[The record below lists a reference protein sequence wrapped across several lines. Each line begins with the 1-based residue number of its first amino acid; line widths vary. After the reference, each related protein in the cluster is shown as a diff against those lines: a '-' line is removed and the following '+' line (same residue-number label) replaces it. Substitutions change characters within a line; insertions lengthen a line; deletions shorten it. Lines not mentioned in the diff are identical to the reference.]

1 MELVTPGI
9 GLLFWMLLSFTIL
22 LLLLKKFAWKP
33 ILNALKDREKSI
45 EEALHAAEKTK
56 EETLRI
62 QQSNEQ
68 LLQESMNQRI
78 EMLKEARKLEDSIL
92 SEAKKEADISAK
104 RIMDEAKIHIENE
117 KKAAIEEIKNIVAD
131 LSVVI
136 AEKLIKQH
144 LANDKN
150 QKELINGLL
159 KDLKIN

>member
-33 ILNALKDREKSI
+33 ILSALKDREKSI

-56 EETLRI
+56 QETLRI

-68 LLQESMNQRI
+68 LLQEALNQRI
-78 EMLKEARKLEDSIL
+78 EMLKEVRKLEESIL
-92 SEAKKEADISAK
+92 SEAKKEADINAK

-117 KKAAIEEIKNIVAD
+117 KKAAIEEIKNTVVD

-136 AEKLIKQH
+136 EEKLIKQQ

-150 QKELINGLL
+150 QKDLISSLL

>member
-33 ILNALKDREKSI
+33 ILSALKDREKSI

-56 EETLRI
+56 QETLRI

-68 LLQESMNQRI
+68 LLQEALNQRI
-78 EMLKEARKLEDSIL
+78 EMLKEVRKLEESIL
-92 SEAKKEADISAK
+92 SEAKKEADINAK

-117 KKAAIEEIKNIVAD
+117 KKAAIEEIKNTVVD

-136 AEKLIKQH
+136 AEKLIKQQ

-150 QKELINGLL
+150 QKDLISSLL